1 MHLVNR
7 LVIVCIAFVPAFH
20 PPNTQFIPYCPPED
34 VLATDYHKG
43 SILISVHSYAIYTIN
58 NLFIPSLHNIDT
70 VN

>member
-7 LVIVCIAFVPAFH
+7 LVIVCIAFVPAF
-20 PPNTQFIPYCPPED
+20 PPQIYSLFPTVPPED

-43 SILISVHSYAIYTIN
+43 SILISVHSYAIYAIN
-58 NLFIPSLHNIDT
+58 NLFIPSLHSIDT